1 MSSIFYSE
9 VDKNLQAEL
18 TARAKAGKTDRSE
31 AALRYMTER
40 VANVKLTAF
49 AQGSQRDPSKIV
61 HELGGNS
68 VRTGEYLPGGE
79 SGFLTDRKYILQE
92 KSWTSPSGGVSIYD
106 KTGFGAQ
113 APKPELNVRGEL
125 KTNNSFRIPPHITSA
140 EFQIND
146 NTKGTTNKATINIL
160 IPNPDRDLDFME
172 SIYARPGRYCLF
184 EIQHP
189 ESAIM
194 TSAQTGGLLTP
205 DALPSRTILKQQF
218 PEADKNYDDLR
229 KMNAIQFEGVI
240 TSFEYAYQ
248 TDGTI
253 SMTVYLLGT
262 SMTYTD
268 LSLIMQTNN
277 TGTATNSN
285 ANPEA
290 QLIESAS
297 SLSQYYADVHKL
309 IIDKKYDPP
318 NDVNGFAAIQG
329 TCLDKHYRQYLSVN
343 AIITVLNE
351 KILSK
356 LQIDGN
362 KPTIYSNHVF
372 GIYSTDY
379 DLITSANPK
388 EVLIRHN
395 SKIRSFQD
403 PDCYQESESNDSDG
417 PDGISWFPELSDIS
431 SGKSYLFTSDEIA
444 ELKRKL
450 TEVYGR
456 APQQND
462 AEWQYRLL
470 GRPGTIL
477 IELTCIQRIIADL
490 NKKPD
495 QFTVKSFLGE
505 ISKKIHAATGG
516 GIDLK
521 LTADP
526 ELPNVLYFRDT
537 KWVGYTPENEY
548 DVNPYEV
555 PMFANHPVGTIV
567 RDFKFSAKLPANA
580 QSLMYT
586 LNSSKTVNES
596 DVAPYLNYM
605 YNNAERLRSTNTS
618 NPGVVY
624 ESTERNTYDAVQ
636 KQADEYAK
644 LHNQYATELLAAKRQ
659 YGDNLDV
666 EEKQI
671 AFENALKK
679 YMQYPTADLKQ
690 STMLTLPTFPFEVE
704 FTIDGINGFRYG
716 DALTFPGLAKKYT
729 THTTFSIKGLTHN
742 ISTTGEWTTR
752 VSCIMRPKF

>member
-18 TARAKAGKTDRSE
+18 TARARAGKTDRSE

-40 VANVKLTAF
+40 VANVKLTAY
-49 AQGSQRDPSKIV
+49 AQGSQRNPNKIV
-61 HELGGNS
+61 HELGGKTVQS
-68 VRTGEYLPGGE
+68 GEYLPSGE
-79 SGFLTDRKYILQE
+79 TGFLTDRKYVLRE
-92 KSWTSPSGGVSIYD
+92 TSYTAVGGNISVIDASGFGVGGVNV
-106 KTGFGAQ
+106 KTNSTDFN
-113 APKPELNVRGEL
+113 E
-125 KTNNSFRIPPHITSA
+125 TNNSFRIPPHITSA

-146 NTKGTTNKATINIL
+146 NTKGTTNKATVNIL

-194 TSAQTGGLLTP
+194 TTTQTGGLLTT
-205 DALPSRTILKQQF
+205 DALPSRAILEQQF
-218 PEADKNYDDLR
+218 PEANRNYNDLR

-268 LSLIMQTNN
+268 LSLIMQTKNLGSL
-277 TGTATNSN
+277 TTTT
-285 ANPEA
+285 NPES
-290 QLIESAS
+290 QLIEEAL

-309 IIDKKYDPP
+309 IIEKKYSPANTD
-318 NDVNGFAAIQG
+318 NGYAAVQG
-329 TCLDKHYRQYLSVN
+329 ECLDDVYRQYLTLN
-343 AIITVLNE
+343 AVITVLNE

-356 LQIDGN
+356 LQIEGIV
-362 KPTIYSNHVF
+362 PTILINHKYGIYSNN
-372 GIYSTDY
+372 YSQ
-379 DLITSANPK
+379 ITSANPTEILLSHNN
-388 EVLIRHN
+388 EVRNILT
-395 SKIRSFQD
+395 S
-403 PDCYQESESNDSDG
+403 DCYRENNDTG
-417 PDGISWFPELSDIS
+417 PGISWFKDVVIPSKTYLYTTEEIS
-431 SGKSYLFTSDEIA
+431 
-444 ELKRKL
+444 ELKQEL
-450 TEVYGR
+450 TNLYGR
-456 APQQND
+456 EPKTTDELWA
-462 AEWQYRLL
+462 YRKL
-470 GRPGTIL
+470 GRPGNIY
-477 IELTCIQRIIADL
+477 IELTCIQRIIAEL
-490 NKKPD
+490 NKNPN
-495 QFTVKSFLGE
+495 QFTVKAFLSE
-505 ISKKIHAATGG
+505 ISKKIYSATGG
-516 GIDLK
+516 AIDLK

-526 ELPNVLYFRDT
+526 VFLNTLYFRDT
-537 KWVGYTPENEY
+537 KWVGYTPDTEY
-548 DVNPYEV
+548 TVIPYEV
-555 PMFANHPVGTIV
+555 PMFANHPIGTIV

-580 QSLMYT
+580 QNLMYT

-605 YNNAERLRSTNTS
+605 YNNAERLRSKS
-618 NPGVVY
+618 NEDPNVVY
-624 ESTERNTYDAVQ
+624 ETTEKNTYDVVK
-636 KQADEYAK
+636 KQADEYLK
-644 LHNQYATELLAAKRQ
+644 LHNQYVNELIVAKRA
-659 YGDNLDV
+659 YGNNLNV
-666 EEKQI
+666 EEKRI

-679 YMQYPTADLKQ
+679 SMQYPTPELRT

-729 THTTFSIKGLTHN
+729 THTTFSIKGLTHS
-742 ISTTGEWTTR
+742 ISNTGEWITR